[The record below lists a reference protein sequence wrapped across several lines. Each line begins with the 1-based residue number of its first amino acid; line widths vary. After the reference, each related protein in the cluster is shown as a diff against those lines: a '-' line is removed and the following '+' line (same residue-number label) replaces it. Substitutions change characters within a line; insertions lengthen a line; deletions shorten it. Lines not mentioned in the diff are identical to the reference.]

1 MAIMIINSQQSLN
14 EAIVQ
19 LKKDFD
25 QCKYL
30 ELDIKA
36 KGKARTLKQNA
47 ALHMFLTNLASALN
61 DAGLDMKRTLKHE
74 VDIPWSMPMAK
85 EYLWKPMQKVVTGQ
99 ESTAKVKTVDYPLIY
114 ETLNR
119 YMSDK
124 FGISVQWPTG

>member
-1 MAIMIINSQQSLN
+1 MIINSQKSLN
-14 EAIVQ
+14 EAIEQ
-19 LKKDFD
+19 LKKDFE

-47 ALHMFLTNLASALN
+47 ALHMFLTNLANALN

>member
-1 MAIMIINSQQSLN
+1 MIINSQQSLN
-14 EAIVQ
+14 EAIEK
-19 LKKDFD
+19 LKSDFNEY
-25 QCKYL
+25 KYL
-30 ELDIKA
+30 EIDIKA

-47 ALHMFLTNLASALN
+47 ALHMFLTNLANALN

>member
-1 MAIMIINSQQSLN
+1 MIINSQQSLN
-14 EAIVQ
+14 EAIEK
-19 LKKDFD
+19 LKSDFNEY
-25 QCKYL
+25 KYL
-30 ELDIKA
+30 EIDIKA

-47 ALHMFLTNLASALN
+47 ALHMFLTNLANALN

-124 FGISVQWPTG
+124 FGISVQWPTGG